1 LGNADHGAGELHQH
15 AVTSSLDN
23 APLTIGDRR
32 MLEGHRPSRVLVVEF
47 PEQAAIKDWYKDP
60 GYGR

>member
-1 LGNADHGAGELHQH
+1 
-15 AVTSSLDN
+15 
-23 APLTIGDRR
+23 